1 MTSRPW
7 RIIYILGTGHNGSTL
22 LSMLLD
28 DLRDVTSYSEIQR
41 LPEVFHKLTGPDRTD
56 AGEWR
61 KIEDAWKARTGKTF
75 AGSADEIVVPNHPFR
90 FLGWLTKLSRFRK
103 GSDAMFDVLA
113 GHAGTEI
120 ICDASKMPT
129 RALALKL
136 LYGDRVRIVCLD
148 RDVRSVLKSYIK
160 LGAAPRDMAFRI
172 FGCFVGGRLL
182 KLIYPDTVMMK
193 YEQLA
198 RSPDAEVAR
207 VVQGWLPEIVRKTA
221 PPLRLFAGGNPMKKT
236 YVGVDPKLAQVNDPW
251 PAATPGILRT
261 VNRWSG
267 YGDAAEPAAG

>member
-1 MTSRPW
+1 MSDRPW

-28 DLRDVTSYSEIQR
+28 DLQGVTSYSEIQR
-41 LPEVFHKLTGPDRTD
+41 LPEVFHKLTGPTRTD

-61 KIEDAWKARTGKTF
+61 KVEDAWKARTGKTF
-75 AGSADEIVVPNHPFR
+75 AQSGDLIEAPNHPFK
-90 FLGWLTKLSRFRK
+90 FLGWLTKLSRFRQ

-113 GHAGTEI
+113 AHAGTDI

-136 LYGDRVRIVCLD
+136 LYGKRVRIVCLD

-160 LGAAPRDMAFRI
+160 LGAEPKDMAFRI

-182 KLIYPDTVMMK
+182 KLVYPDTVMMK
-193 YEQLA
+193 YEQMA
-198 RSPDAEVAR
+198 KAPEPEVAR
-207 VVQGWLPEIVRKTA
+207 VLAGWTGEIVRKTT
-221 PPLRLFAGGNPMKKT
+221 PPLRLFAGGNPMKVAYK
-236 YVGVDPKLAQVNDPW
+236 GVDPKLAQVNDPW
-251 PAATPGILRT
+251 PPATPGILRT

-267 YGDAAEPAAG
+267 YAEAAEPAAG